1 MIKSYADKKTEK
13 FAIDG
18 KHKSIPSHIRKRALM
33 RLVQI
38 DNATCLDDLRLPSS
52 NHLESLSGD
61 RKGQSSIRINQQ
73 YRVCFIFKSGNAYDV
88 EIVDY
93 H

>member
-1 MIKSYADKKTEK
+1 MIKSYADKRTEK
-13 FAIDG
+13 FATDG
-18 KHKSIPSHIRKRALM
+18 KHKTIAEQISKRALM
-33 RLVQI
+33 RLIQI

-52 NHLESLSGD
+52 NHLEGLSGD
-61 RKGQSSIRINQQ
+61 RKGQNSIRINQQ
-73 YRVCFIFKSGNAYDV
+73 YRVCFIFKGGNAYDV

>member
-13 FAIDG
+13 FATDG
-18 KHKSIPSHIRKRALM
+18 NHKSIPGQISRRALM
-33 RLVQI
+33 RLIQI

-52 NHLESLSGD
+52 NHLENLSGN
-61 RKGQSSIRINQQ
+61 RKGQSSVRINQQ
-73 YRVCFIFKSGNAYDV
+73 YRVCFIFKGSNSYDI
-88 EIVDY
+88 EIIDY